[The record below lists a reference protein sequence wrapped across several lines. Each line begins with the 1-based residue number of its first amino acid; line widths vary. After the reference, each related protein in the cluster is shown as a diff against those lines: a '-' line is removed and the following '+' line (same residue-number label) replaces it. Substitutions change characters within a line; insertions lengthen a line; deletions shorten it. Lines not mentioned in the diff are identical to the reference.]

1 LALRFNGE
9 IINGDAVQMY
19 DGLPIITNK
28 ISEDERRGVPHHLL
42 GCVGLQEPTWRVDRF
57 VKEALLTVSAVLRVE
72 EKNADRVLRIDQGDS
87 FQRTTANTGRWDALL
102 HTVTAL
108 Q

>member
-1 LALRFNGE
+1 M
-9 IINGDAVQMY
+9 QMY

-28 ISEDERRGVPHHLL
+28 IPEDERRGIPHHLL

-57 VKEALLTVSAVLRVE
+57 VKEALRTVGTVIQGAGDI
-72 EKNADRVLRIDQGDS
+72 ADRVSPTDS
-87 FQRTTANTGRWDALL
+87 RDPLERTTPNPGWWDALL
-102 HTVTAL
+102 HAIAAL